1 MVKIS
6 ENKPMSSAA
15 NVLIHSSQFP
25 ENVRRDLLASLRT
38 RRVNHK
44 FHYDSVKQ
52 TQKWLALHQTYSPT
66 RNDANCQAVYE
77 KGFAAA
83 AAEIK
88 SRRVDVIG
96 LGCGGGQKDTR
107 LLKRLKTRGKAVTY
121 TPCDVSPAMV
131 LTARQ
136 TALAVVPKERCFPL
150 VCDLVTADDL
160 PTLFR
165 ARPST
170 LDPRLFTFFGMIP
183 NFEPQDILPKL
194 AGLIRPKDFLLFSA
208 NLAPGSDYA
217 AGMKKILP
225 QYDNALTRDWL
236 MTFLLDLGVER
247 DDGEL
252 RFKIETCNSRLEE
265 APTVLAISA
274 KKQKRLLTSSPTMER
289 DELKRIVAG
298 FHFTHSCRLEVDGE
312 RFDFR
317 AGSAIR
323 LFFSCR
329 YTPERVRKILARHK
343 LKVCEQWIAASGEEG
358 VFLVRR
364 L

>member
-25 ENVRRDLLASLRT
+25 ENVRRDLLTSLRT

-52 TQKWLALHQTYSPT
+52 TQKWLALHQAYSPT
-66 RNDANCQAVYE
+66 RNDADCQAIYE

-83 AAEIK
+83 AAQIK
-88 SRRVDVIG
+88 SRRVDVVG

-107 LLKRLKTRGKAVTY
+107 LLKRLKARGKAVTY

-136 TALAVVPKERCFPL
+136 TALAVLPEGNCFPF
-150 VCDLVTADDL
+150 VCDLATADDL
-160 PTLFR
+160 PLFFESR
-165 ARPST
+165 ITNHESRII
-170 LDPRLFTFFGMIP
+170 TFFGMIP

-247 DDGEL
+247 RDGDLQFAIEDG
-252 RFKIETCNSRLEE
+252 RF
-265 APTVLAISA
+265 
-274 KKQKRLLTSSPTMER
+274 
-289 DELKRIVAG
+289 ELKRVTAR
-298 FHFTHSCRLEVDGE
+298 FHFRRPCRVEIENEKFGFRDG
-312 RFDFR
+312 D
-317 AGSAIR
+317 SIQ

-329 YTPERVRKILARHK
+329 YTPELVRKILARYR
-343 LKVCEQWIAASGEEG
+343 LKVGEQWIMKSEEEG
-358 VFLVRR
+358 VFLCRKPGGAS
-364 L
+364 